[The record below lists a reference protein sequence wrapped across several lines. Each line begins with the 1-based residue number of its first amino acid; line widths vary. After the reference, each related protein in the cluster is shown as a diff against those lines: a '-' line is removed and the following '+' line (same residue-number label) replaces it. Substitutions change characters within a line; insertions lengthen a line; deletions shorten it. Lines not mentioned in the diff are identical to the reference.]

1 MKATSLEINQK
12 EPLLR
17 IVKSSLKN
25 KSVNHNLCIN
35 TLTPNFNFKNN
46 KDEIIT
52 SFKSML

>member
-1 MKATSLEINQK
+1 MKTASLKNSK
-12 EPLLR
+12 EPLLKV
-17 IVKSSLKN
+17 VKSSLKN